1 MKVTWLSPCAATWL
15 AWLALGLTAALAQ
28 EAGVRRPIEAP
39 AARSPHAGMLRY
51 PDISAKHV
59 VFVYA
64 NDIWIAPREGG
75 LASPLAS
82 PPGAEASPKFSPDG
96 THIAFVGN
104 YDGNRDLYTIPVTGG
119 LPQRV
124 THHPDEEALC
134 DWTAGGDLL
143 FFFDGLAPL
152 RRQTQLFVVSP
163 GGGLPRQCPVP
174 YGANGAISPDG
185 RYLAYTP
192 HTIDNRTW
200 KRYRGGMAT
209 DIWLMDLQTRDA
221 KRITEWEGTDTQPM
235 WQGSTLYYLSDA
247 GREHRLNIWAY
258 DTLKG
263 QRRQVTTFSEYD
275 AKSPSIGPGPRG
287 EGEIILQYGPWL
299 VAIELPS
306 GNQRLINIQIPGD
319 RSAPRPR
326 SVDVSKFLGNFDL
339 SPTAKRA
346 VVEARGDIWT
356 LPAGNG
362 IPRNLTATSGT
373 AERDPAW
380 SPDGRWVAYFSDA
393 TGEYEL
399 CITQSDGAGE
409 TRQLTSGSATF
420 YQDPTWSPDSK
431 QIAFADKAGS
441 IYLHSLTSHKTRKL
455 DTDPLAR
462 RHRMSWSPNSAWLA
476 YLKHGDNGASSIWL
490 YDVAGGKAHQATA
503 GMFHDS
509 WPTFSRDGK
518 YLFFASNRRFDSPV
532 YDDIGDTFVYTNT
545 DVLMIVPLKEDTPLP
560 WRPTNDEEDFSG
572 RRVLTAIGDMARG
585 VRTAVASGVGAG
597 GGYIDLAGFERRAM
611 ALPNVAPG
619 SFSYIEPVS
628 LTTLAFV
635 RGGGRAGAGGRG
647 TAGSTEPGIK
657 LYDIR
662 SRSES
667 TLVAGAT
674 NARASS
680 NGSRLI
686 FSRGGGLSLI
696 NPAPQQSPSSLS
708 TAGMTTTIDPREE
721 WQQLFTEAWRIQ
733 RDFFYDPTMHG
744 VDWPAVRE
752 RYERML
758 DDCAGREDVSFVI
771 GEMISE
777 LNVGHAYV
785 RGAGDV
791 ESAPSVPVGMLGCDY
806 ELHQYSPT
814 AAAYRIGRIYEG
826 AAWDYD
832 ARGPLSQLGVK
843 VKEGDYL
850 LAVNGTPVSIR
861 KDPWAAFIGLAGRVT
876 KLTVSDKP
884 QLDSSARDVL
894 VTPLATEAPLRYRWW
909 VERNRAYVAE
919 KTGGQVGY
927 VYVPDTGVT
936 GQNEFVRQ
944 LHSQTEKK
952 ALVIDERWNSGGQI
966 PTRFI
971 ELLNRPVTNYW
982 ARRDGQDWKWPR
994 DGHQGPKCMLINGLA
1009 GSGGDALPHYFRQR
1023 GLGKLIGTRTW
1034 GGLVGIS
1041 GNPGLIDG
1049 GYISAPTFAFYETDG
1064 TWGIE
1069 GHGVDPD
1076 IPVIDDPSKMQGGA
1090 DPQLD
1095 AAIAHLKEEVQKHP
1109 YVAPKRPPYPNRK
1122 GLGIQEED
1130 RSRRGSRG
1138 TRGSRVRPARRLST
1152 TCAREP
1158 RAPQRN

>member
-1 MKVTWLSPCAATWL
+1 VKAIRLSGGAVAIVALVVAASV
-15 AWLALGLTAALAQ
+15 AQ
-28 EAGVRRPIEAP
+28 EGVRRPLEAP
-39 AARSPHAGMLRY
+39 AVRSPDAGMLRY
-51 PDISAKHV
+51 PDVSAKHV

-64 NDIWIAPREGG
+64 NDLWIAPREGG

-82 PPGAEASPKFSPDG
+82 PPGAESFPKFSPDG
-96 THIAFVGN
+96 AQIAFVGN
-104 YDGNRDLYTIPVTGG
+104 YDGNRDLYTIPVSGG
-119 LPQRV
+119 TPQRI
-124 THHPDEEALC
+124 THHPDEEQLC
-134 DWTAGGDLL
+134 DWTAGGELL
-143 FFFDGLAPL
+143 FYFDGLAPL

-209 DIWLMDLQTRDA
+209 DIWLMDLQTRQA

-247 GREHRLNIWAY
+247 GPEHRLNIWAY
-258 DTLKG
+258 EPARGL
-263 QRRQVTTFSEYD
+263 RRQITNFSEYD
-275 AKSPSIGPGPRG
+275 VKWPSMGPGPRG

-299 VAIELPS
+299 AGIELPS
-306 GNQRLINIQIPGD
+306 GNRRLINIQIPGD
-319 RSAPRPR
+319 RQTLRPR
-326 SVDVSKFLGNFDL
+326 SVDASKFISAFDI
-339 SPTAKRA
+339 SPQARRV

-356 LPAGNG
+356 LPSGSG

-393 TGEYEL
+393 SGEYEL
-399 CITQSDGAGE
+399 YITQSDGAGE
-409 TRQLTSGSATF
+409 TKQLTSGSQTYYYDA
-420 YQDPTWSPDSK
+420 TWSADSK
-431 QIAFADKAGS
+431 QIAFADKAGN
-441 IYLHSLTSHKTRKL
+441 IYIHSLTANKTRKI
-455 DTDPLAR
+455 DTDPTAQH
-462 RHRMSWSPNSAWLA
+462 HRLSWSPNSAWLA
-476 YLKHGDNGASSIWL
+476 YIKHGPNRVTAIWL
-490 YDVAGGKAHQATA
+490 HEVAKDKSHQVTA
-503 GMFHDS
+503 GMFNDS

-532 YDDIGDTFVYTNT
+532 YDDVGESFVYTNT
-545 DVLMIVPLKEDTPLP
+545 DILMMVPLKDDTVLP
-560 WRPTNDEEDFSG
+560 WRPNNDEEDFTG
-572 RRVLTAIGDMARG
+572 RKVLSAVGDLASRVGAA
-585 VRTAVASGVGAG
+585 VGAG
-597 GGYIDLAGFERRAM
+597 SYIDLAGFERRAF

-619 SFSYIEPVS
+619 SFAYLEPVN

-635 RGGGRAGAGGRG
+635 RGSGRG
-647 TAGSTEPGIK
+647 GPTSAEPGIK
-657 LYDIR
+657 LYDLR
-662 SRSES
+662 TRAES

-674 NARASS
+674 NAKAAA

-686 FSRGGGLSLI
+686 FGRNGALSLI
-696 NPAPQQSPSSLS
+696 TPAPQQSPGPVP
-708 TAGMTTTIDPREE
+708 TGGMLATIDPHQE

-733 RDFFYDPTMHG
+733 RDFFYDPNMHG

-752 RYERML
+752 RYVRML

-791 ESAPSVPVGMLGCDY
+791 EGAPSVPVGMLGCDY
-806 ELHQYSPT
+806 ELHQPSPGVS
-814 AAAYRIGRIYEG
+814 AYRISRIYEG
-826 AAWDYD
+826 APWDQD
-832 ARGPLSQLGVK
+832 ARGPLSQPGINVK
-843 VKEGDYL
+843 AGDYL
-850 LAVNGTPVSIR
+850 LAVNGQPVDTR

-876 KLTVSDKP
+876 RLTISAKP
-884 QLDSSARDVL
+884 QLDGSAREVL
-894 VTPLATEAPLRYRWW
+894 VTPIPAEAPLRYRWW
-909 VERNRAYVAE
+909 VEKNRAYVAQ
-919 KTGGQVGY
+919 KTGGQIGY
-927 VYVPDTGVT
+927 VYVPDTAIT
-936 GQNEFVRQ
+936 GQNELVRQ
-944 LHSQTEKK
+944 LHSQTDKK
-952 ALVIDERWNSGGQI
+952 GLVIDERWNSGGQI

-982 ARRDGQDWKWPR
+982 ARRDGQDWVSPR
-994 DGHQGPKCMLINGLA
+994 DAHQGPKCMLINGLA
-1009 GSGGDALPHYFRQR
+1009 GSGGDAFPHYFKQR

-1041 GNPGLIDG
+1041 GNPSLIDG
-1049 GYISAPTFAFYETDG
+1049 GMISAPTFAFYEADG

-1076 IPVIDDPSKMQGGA
+1076 IAVIDDPSKMQGGA

-1095 AAIAHLKEEVQKHP
+1095 AAIAHMQEEVKRNPH
-1109 YVAPKRPPYPNRK
+1109 VAPKRPAYPDRK
-1122 GLGIQEED
+1122 GFGIKQED
-1130 RSRRGSRG
+1130 R
-1138 TRGSRVRPARRLST
+1138 
-1152 TCAREP
+1152 
-1158 RAPQRN
+1158 